1 MATYVSWVGS
11 STDGDDMTAKYEA
24 LEQIV
29 KIARAHG
36 LTPAEIATAFEDAKP
51 GREQLS
57 GGLLGRILGYLGG
70 IFIVAGLSVFIAL
83 NWDVMNSAARIIITL
98 GSGITAF
105 IMAIVASA
113 DERYAKVR
121 TPLYLIAAALQPVGL
136 LVAIDEFSS
145 AGDWHYAVLLT
156 AGIMVFQQ
164 AAVFWQKR
172 DTTLLF
178 TTLVFALWFF
188 GVALDLVHVGDEF
201 IALILGAS
209 TLSLCAGLE
218 STPHRGMTP
227 FWYLVGSILFFHG
240 VFELVQRTAL
250 ELVFLAVACAGVFLS
265 TWVRS
270 RTLLFVCTIAIL
282 AYISYFTAE
291 HFQDSLGWPLLL
303 VVLGLV
309 FIALSAMAMR
319 INRRY
324 ISNSFT

>member
-1 MATYVSWVGS
+1 
-11 STDGDDMTAKYEA
+11 MTANNEA

-29 KIARAHG
+29 EIARAHG
-36 LTPAEIATAFEDAKP
+36 LTPADITAAFEEAKP

-57 GGLLGRILGYLGG
+57 GSLLGRILGYLGG
-70 IFIVAGLSVFIAL
+70 TFIFAGLAVFIAL

-113 DERYAKVR
+113 DERYARVR

-145 AGDWHYAVLLT
+145 GGSWHYAALLT
-156 AGIMVFQQ
+156 AGIMGFQQ

-178 TTLVFALWFF
+178 TTLLFVLWFF
-188 GVALDLVHVGDEF
+188 GVALDLVNVDDDLV
-201 IALILGAS
+201 ALILGAS
-209 TLSLCAGLE
+209 TLSFCIGLE
-218 STPHRGMTP
+218 RTRHRGMTP
-227 FWYLVGSILFFHG
+227 FWYLAGSILFFHG
-240 VFELVQRTAL
+240 LFELVQRTAF

-291 HFQDSLGWPLLL
+291 HFQDSLGWPLVLI
-303 VVLGLV
+303 VLGMV

-324 ISNSFT
+324 ISNSQ

>member
-1 MATYVSWVGS
+1 
-11 STDGDDMTAKYEA
+11 MTAKHEA
-24 LEQIV
+24 LEQILE
-29 KIARAHG
+29 IARAHG
-36 LTPAEIATAFEDAKP
+36 LTPVDIKTAFDEAKP
-51 GREQLS
+51 GHEQLS
-57 GGLLGRILGYLGG
+57 GSLLGLILGYLGG
-70 IFIVAGLSVFIAL
+70 TFIFAGLGVFIAL
-83 NWDVMNSAARIIITL
+83 NWDVMNPAARIIITL

-113 DERYAKVR
+113 DERYTKVR
-121 TPLYLIAAALQPVGL
+121 APLYLIAAALQPVGL

-145 AGDWHYAVLLT
+145 GGSWHYAALLT
-156 AGIMVFQQ
+156 AGIMGFQQ

-188 GVALDLVHVGDEF
+188 GAALDLVNVDEDL

-209 TLSLCAGLE
+209 TLSLCIGLE
-218 STPHRGMTP
+218 RTRHRGMTP
-227 FWYLVGSILFFHG
+227 FWYLAGSTLFFHG
-240 VFELVQRTAL
+240 LFELVQRTAF

-291 HFQDSLGWPLLL
+291 HFQDSLGWPLVL

-324 ISNSFT
+324 ISNSR

>member
-1 MATYVSWVGS
+1 MA
-11 STDGDDMTAKYEA
+11 AKHEA

-36 LTPAEIATAFEDAKP
+36 LTPADIRTAFAETST

-57 GGLLGRILGYLGG
+57 GSLLGRILGYLGG
-70 IFIVAGLSVFIAL
+70 TFIFAGLGVFIAL

-136 LVAIDEFSS
+136 LVAIDEYSS
-145 AGDWHYAVLLT
+145 AGDWHYAALLT
-156 AGIMVFQQ
+156 AGIMGFQQ

-188 GVALDLVHVGDEF
+188 GVALDLVNVDDDL
-201 IALILGAS
+201 IALVLGAS
-209 TLSLCAGLE
+209 TVSLCVGLE
-218 STPHRGMTP
+218 RTRYQFMTP
-227 FWYLVGSILFFHG
+227 FWYLAGSILFFHG
-240 VFELVQRTAL
+240 LFEWVQRTAF

-265 TWVRS
+265 TYVRS
-270 RTLLFVCTIAIL
+270 RTLLFVCTLAIL

-291 HFQDSLGWPLLL
+291 HFQDSLGWPLVLI
-303 VVLGLV
+303 VLGLV
-309 FIALSAMAMR
+309 FIALSAIAMR
-319 INRRY
+319 INKRY
-324 ISNSFT
+324 ISDSR

>member
-1 MATYVSWVGS
+1 
-11 STDGDDMTAKYEA
+11 MTAKHEA

-29 KIARAHG
+29 EIARAHG
-36 LTPAEIATAFEDAKP
+36 LTPVDITAAFEEARP
-51 GREQLS
+51 GREQIS
-57 GGLLGRILGYLGG
+57 GSLLGRILGYLGG
-70 IFIVAGLSVFIAL
+70 TFIFAGLAVFIAL

-113 DERYAKVR
+113 DERYARVR
-121 TPLYLIAAALQPVGL
+121 APLYLIAAALQPVGL

-145 AGDWHYAVLLT
+145 GGSWHYAALLT
-156 AGIMVFQQ
+156 AGIMGFQQ

-188 GVALDLVHVGDEF
+188 GVALDLVNVDEDL

-209 TLSLCAGLE
+209 TLSFCIGLE
-218 STPHRGMTP
+218 RTRHRGMTP
-227 FWYLVGSILFFHG
+227 FWYLAGSILFFYG
-240 VFELVQRTAL
+240 LFELVQRTAF
-250 ELVFLAVACAGVFLS
+250 ELVFLAFACAGVFLS

-291 HFQDSLGWPLLL
+291 HFQDSMGWPLVL
-303 VVLGLV
+303 VVLGMV

-319 INRRY
+319 ISRRY
-324 ISNSFT
+324 ISDSQ

>member
-1 MATYVSWVGS
+1 
-11 STDGDDMTAKYEA
+11 MTAKREA
-24 LEQIV
+24 LDQIV

-36 LTPAEIATAFEDAKP
+36 LTPADLKTAFEETSP
-51 GREQLS
+51 GSERFS
-57 GGLLGRILGYLGG
+57 GSLLGRILGYLGG
-70 IFIVAGLSVFIAL
+70 TFIFAGLGVFVVL

-113 DERYAKVR
+113 DERYANVK
-121 TPLYLIAAALQPVGL
+121 TPLYLIAAALQPVGI

-145 AGDWHYAVLLT
+145 AGDWHYAALLT
-156 AGIMVFQQ
+156 AGIMGFQQ

-188 GVALDLVHVGDEF
+188 GVALDFVDIKDDF
-201 IALILGAS
+201 IALILGIS
-209 TLSLCAGLE
+209 TLSLCTGLE
-218 STPHRGMTP
+218 RTTFRGMTP
-227 FWYLVGSILFFHG
+227 FWYLAGSGLFFHG
-240 VFELVQRTAL
+240 LFELVQRTAF
-250 ELVFLAVACAGVFLS
+250 ELVFLAFACAGVFLS
-265 TWVRS
+265 TYVRS
-270 RTLLFVCTIAIL
+270 RTMFFVCTIAIL

-291 HFQDSLGWPLLL
+291 HFQDSLGWPLVLIL
-303 VVLGLV
+303 LGLV

-324 ISNSFT
+324 ISSSL

>member
-1 MATYVSWVGS
+1 
-11 STDGDDMTAKYEA
+11 MTAKHEA

-29 KIARAHG
+29 EIARAHG
-36 LTPAEIATAFEDAKP
+36 LTPVDITAAFEEARP
-51 GREQLS
+51 GREQIS
-57 GGLLGRILGYLGG
+57 GSLLGRILGYLGG
-70 IFIVAGLSVFIAL
+70 TFIFAGLAVFIAL

-113 DERYAKVR
+113 DERYARVR

-145 AGDWHYAVLLT
+145 GGSWHYAALLT
-156 AGIMVFQQ
+156 AGIMGFQQ

-188 GVALDLVHVGDEF
+188 GVALDLVNVDEDL

-209 TLSLCAGLE
+209 TLSFCIGLE
-218 STPHRGMTP
+218 RTRHRGMTP
-227 FWYLVGSILFFHG
+227 FWYLAGSILFFYG
-240 VFELVQRTAL
+240 LFELVQRTAF
-250 ELVFLAVACAGVFLS
+250 ELVFLAFACAGVFLS

-291 HFQDSLGWPLLL
+291 HFQDSMGWPLVL
-303 VVLGLV
+303 VVLGMV

-319 INRRY
+319 ISRRY
-324 ISNSFT
+324 ISDSQ

>member
-1 MATYVSWVGS
+1 
-11 STDGDDMTAKYEA
+11 MTVKHEA

-29 KIARAHG
+29 EIARKHG
-36 LTPAEIATAFEDAKP
+36 LTPADINTVFEESSP
-51 GREQLS
+51 GREKLS

-70 IFIVAGLSVFIAL
+70 IFIFAGLGVFIAL
-83 NWDVMNSAARIIITL
+83 NWDVMNTAARIIITL

-105 IMAIVASA
+105 IMAIVASG

-121 TPLYLIAAALQPVGL
+121 TPLYLIAAALQPVGI

-145 AGDWHYAVLLT
+145 TGDGRYAALLT
-156 AGIMVFQQ
+156 AGIMGFQQ

-178 TTLVFALWFF
+178 TTLVFALCFF
-188 GVALDLVHVGDEF
+188 GVALDLVNVDDEL
-201 IALILGAS
+201 IALVLGAS
-209 TLSLCAGLE
+209 TLSLCIGLE
-218 STPHRGMTP
+218 RTRYQVMTP

-240 VFELVQRTAL
+240 VFELVQRTAF

-265 TWVRS
+265 TYVRS

-291 HFQDSLGWPLLL
+291 HFQDSLGWPLVLI
-303 VVLGLV
+303 VLGLV
-309 FIALSAMAMR
+309 FIALSAVAMR
-319 INRRY
+319 INKRY
-324 ISNSFT
+324 ISNSR

>member
-1 MATYVSWVGS
+1 
-11 STDGDDMTAKYEA
+11 MTAKHEA

-36 LTPAEIATAFEDAKP
+36 LTPADIKTAFEETIP
-51 GREQLS
+51 GREQRS
-57 GGLLGRILGYLGG
+57 SNLLGRILGYLGG
-70 IFIVAGLSVFIAL
+70 TFIFAGLGVFIAL

-105 IMAIVASA
+105 IMAVVASA

-121 TPLYLIAAALQPVGL
+121 TPLYLIAAALQPIGL

-145 AGDWHYAVLLT
+145 AGDWHYAALLT
-156 AGIMVFQQ
+156 AGIMGFQQ

-188 GVALDLVHVGDEF
+188 GVALDLVNVDDEL
-201 IALILGAS
+201 IALVLGAS
-209 TLSLCAGLE
+209 TLSLCIGLE
-218 STPHRGMTP
+218 RTRYQLMTP
-227 FWYLVGSILFFHG
+227 FWYLAGSILFFHG
-240 VFELVQRTAL
+240 LFELVQRTAF

-265 TWVRS
+265 TYVRS
-270 RTLLFVCTIAIL
+270 RTLLFVCTLAIL

-291 HFQDSLGWPLLL
+291 HFQDSLGWPLVLI
-303 VVLGLV
+303 VLGLI
-309 FIALSAMAMR
+309 FIALSAIAVR
-319 INRRY
+319 INKRY
-324 ISNSFT
+324 ISNAG